1 MKPIPVDLNDHN
13 KLVVEFKN
21 ESDRGVAVLA
31 GSLIENYLAKYLKHH
46 MVDDPKIDELF
57 QGFGPFSD
65 FGKRIDCAYA
75 FNLILKKEKE
85 ILDKIKKIRNHFAH
99 NIFDAAFDKQPVS
112 NWCKSYLISDLL
124 PNTSPDP
131 DKDKSKDWDNRLKF
145 IISISI
151 FITKWEVIMGQN
163 INNIA

>member
-65 FGKRIDCAYA
+65 FGKRIDWNRNGRNGVAPSQVAINKEYRFYFA
-75 FNLILKKEKE
+75 PKNRAILT
-85 ILDKIKKIRNHFAH
+85 FSA
-99 NIFDAAFDKQPVS
+99 
-112 NWCKSYLISDLL
+112 
-124 PNTSPDP
+124 
-131 DKDKSKDWDNRLKF
+131 LKRA
-145 IISISI
+145 I
-151 FITKWEVIMGQN
+151 
-163 INNIA
+163 